1 MVTTGSAVSQPCG
14 IRIQQTSWSETRA
27 EWVYLPLEQIDIHA
41 EIVDGLCHLRAPSRL
56 SSLILIFSIVSAM
69 VTLTQTFWQC
79 TNSPTSEARYV
90 FPIPAHAAVCGFE
103 MRKEDGQLI
112 KAVVKEKEA
121 AYREYVEA
129 IQQGKM
135 TGLVEHVTDDG
146 KKDLITHIVEFPF
159 MMLPQCSLCLWAVS
173 QGYR

>member
-1 MVTTGSAVSQPCG
+1 MVTTGPTVSQPCG
-14 IRIQQTSWSETRA
+14 IRIKQTSWSGTRA
-27 EWVYLPLEQIDIHA
+27 EWAYLPLEQIDVHA

-56 SSLILIFSIVSAM
+56 SSLILIFFSIVSAM

-112 KAVVKEKEA
+112 KAVAKEKEV
-121 AYREYVEA
+121 AYKEYVEA
-129 IQQGKM
+129 MQHGKM

-146 KKDLITHIVEFPF
+146 KQYSI
-159 MMLPQCSLCLWAVS
+159 LPSIESV
-173 QGYR
+173 